1 MASQYIGKL
10 APAPVTHKYIPIYYG
25 SPKWITF
32 DRFLLATLGSRGKVC
47 FEIGNHILTKLVARH
62 LWNLECIIGLILG
75 NKEGMLQTISYPNLV
90 TPEFCLYFCQLHL
103 LVCLIVCS
111 KNTITSLDNWAWYL
125 NLNIAVKHLVYRV
138 RQSLRNPSRWQ
149 YWETLSK
156 RRKDKSKDVNICR
169 AEDST
174 VEFLLRT
181 ASSQNQ
187 YLLKSTKKTTNIDG
201 NAVLQFLLRTA
212 LYQPFCLALLL

>member
-1 MASQYIGKL
+1 MGKLFKPKLLPKILSRSSALPSESFISSDISRPVKRVRYMASQYIGEI
-10 APAPVTHKYIPIYYG
+10 APAQVTHKYIPIYS

-32 DRFLLATLGSRGKVC
+32 DRFLLATLASRGKVC

-125 NLNIAVKHLVYRV
+125 NLNIAVKHLV
-138 RQSLRNPSRWQ
+138 
-149 YWETLSK
+149 
-156 RRKDKSKDVNICR
+156 
-169 AEDST
+169 
-174 VEFLLRT
+174 
-181 ASSQNQ
+181 
-187 YLLKSTKKTTNIDG
+187 
-201 NAVLQFLLRTA
+201 
-212 LYQPFCLALLL
+212 